1 MKSAVDKSSRNLLH
15 DFSLLRYVTC
25 MKDAWMFEESHTYEL
40 KHHLNATSKSQAS
53 NKQDSLSLSNLVN
66 NSSIWNC
73 YNYPR
78 DWHLL
83 SNITFDRSKKA
94 LHGSI
99 ALAGKHP
106 EKTDH
111 NVSIIHSSFILWHD
125 WERKRQQLWQMQQWA
140 HWMWS
145 QKRT

>member
-1 MKSAVDKSSRNLLH
+1 MKWEKSFYHRRPIVS
-15 DFSLLRYVTC
+15 
-25 MKDAWMFEESHTYEL
+25 
-40 KHHLNATSKSQAS
+40 
-53 NKQDSLSLSNLVN
+53 
-66 NSSIWNC
+66 
-73 YNYPR
+73 
-78 DWHLL
+78 
-83 SNITFDRSKKA
+83 
-94 LHGSI
+94 
-99 ALAGKHP
+99 LAGKHP